1 MPHWKRNL
9 ALLWVSQ
16 LFVMVGFASTMP
28 FIPLF
33 ISDHLGIS
41 DPGPRGAVVASFCF
55 AATLGYGIFNPLW
68 GALSDRVGVKPML
81 LRGTFLAG
89 LVFPLM
95 AWSSS
100 SWELVAI
107 RFVSAALAGTT
118 AASQILIVKGTP
130 EERQGFAL
138 GFLGTAYWAGTM
150 LGNVLGGYAVVHYGY
165 KVAFL
170 VCTAGYFLAGV
181 AVLFCREDRVRPGP
195 AARLRRRARG
205 AFTRPVLAVL
215 ALVLAYGFVRFF
227 EMPYVAMRIEEIVGH
242 DEAARWTAL
251 ANVFIAVG
259 AFASGFLVGR
269 LADRFRPASLLL
281 PALAFTA
288 AMLLVQ
294 ALSGDIVAFCA
305 SRTALYLV
313 GGGLGAVMQKMLS
326 HLTAP
331 EDRGTVFGVQSTAHS
346 LGIMLSTTASGAL
359 IYRLGAAPAT
369 ADWGVRG
376 TFLAA
381 AALSLLFVPACWAL
395 VRRATAR
402 AAPPPAAQGRGR

>member
-41 DPGPRGAVVASFCF
+41 DPGPRGAVVASFSF

-138 GFLGTAYWAGTM
+138 GFLGAPAPR
-150 LGNVLGGYAVVHYGY
+150 ARVHRRD
-165 KVAFL
+165 AP
-170 VCTAGYFLAGV
+170 
-181 AVLFCREDRVRPGP
+181 RPDP
-195 AARLRRRARG
+195 LRRH
-205 AFTRPVLAVL
+205 L
-215 ALVLAYGFVRFF
+215 
-227 EMPYVAMRIEEIVGH
+227 
-242 DEAARWTAL
+242 
-251 ANVFIAVG
+251 
-259 AFASGFLVGR
+259 
-269 LADRFRPASLLL
+269 
-281 PALAFTA
+281 
-288 AMLLVQ
+288 
-294 ALSGDIVAFCA
+294 AFCA

-376 TFLAA
+376 TFLGA

-395 VRRATAR
+395 VRRATRR
-402 AAPPPAAQGRGR
+402 AP

>member
-41 DPGPRGAVVASFCF
+41 DPGPRGAVVASFSF

-138 GFLGTAYWAGTM
+138 GFLGA
-150 LGNVLGGYAVVHYGY
+150 
-165 KVAFL
+165 
-170 VCTAGYFLAGV
+170 
-181 AVLFCREDRVRPGP
+181 
-195 AARLRRRARG
+195 
-205 AFTRPVLAVL
+205 
-215 ALVLAYGFVRFF
+215 
-227 EMPYVAMRIEEIVGH
+227 
-242 DEAARWTAL
+242 
-251 ANVFIAVG
+251 
-259 AFASGFLVGR
+259 
-269 LADRFRPASLLL
+269 LL

-294 ALSGDIVAFCA
+294 TLSDDIVAFCA

-376 TFLAA
+376 TFLGA

-395 VRRATAR
+395 VRRATRR
-402 AAPPPAAQGRGR
+402 AP

>member
-1 MPHWKRNL
+1 MTHWKRNL

-41 DPGPRGAVVASFCF
+41 EPGPRGAVVAAFSF
-55 AATLGYGIFNPLW
+55 AATLGYGIFNPVW

-95 AWSSS
+95 AWASS

-118 AASQILIVKGTP
+118 AASQILVVKGTP

-138 GFLGTAYWAGTM
+138 GFLGTAFWAGTM

-165 KVAFL
+165 KVAFF
-170 VCTAGYFLAGV
+170 VCTAGYLLGGV
-181 AVLFCREDRVRPGP
+181 AVLFCREDRARPDP
-195 AARLRRRARG
+195 AARIRRTTARG
-205 AFTRPVLAVL
+205 AFTRPVLAVM
-215 ALVLAYGFVRFF
+215 ALILAYSFVRYF
-227 EMPYVAMRIEEIVGH
+227 ELPYVAMRVEEIVGH
-242 DEAARWTAL
+242 DEAAHWTAL
-251 ANVFIAVG
+251 ANAFIAVG

-269 LADRFRPASLLL
+269 LADRFRPVSLLL
-281 PALAFTA
+281 PALAFTG

-313 GGGLGAVMQKMLS
+313 GGGLGAVLQKMLS
-326 HLTAP
+326 RLTPP
-331 EDRGTVFGVQSTAHS
+331 EDRGTVFGVQSTAHAI
-346 LGIMLSTTASGAL
+346 GIMLSTAASGAL
-359 IYRLGAAPAT
+359 IYRLGASPAT

-376 TFLAA
+376 MFLAA
-381 AALSLLFVPACWAL
+381 AALSFLFLPACWAM
-395 VRRATAR
+395 VRGSAPRHAR
-402 AAPPPAAQGRGR
+402 AKTI

>member
-41 DPGPRGAVVASFCF
+41 DPGPRGAVVAAFSF

-68 GALSDRVGVKPML
+68 GTLSDRVGVKPML

-170 VCTAGYFLAGV
+170 VCTAGYFLAGL
-181 AVLFCREDRVRPGP
+181 AVLFCREDRVRPDP
-195 AARLRRRARG
+195 AAARRRRTAHG
-205 AFTRPVLAVL
+205 AFTRPVLCVL

-227 EMPYVAMRIEEIVGH
+227 EMPYVAMRIEEIVGR
-242 DEAARWTAL
+242 DAAAHWTAL

-269 LADRFRPASLLL
+269 LADRFRPAALLL

-294 ALSGDIVAFCA
+294 ALSDDIVAFCA

-369 ADWGVRG
+369 AAWGVRG
-376 TFLAA
+376 TFLGA
-381 AALSLLFVPACWAL
+381 AALSLLFLPACWAII
-395 VRRATAR
+395 RRATAR
-402 AAPPPAAQGRGR
+402 SA